1 MADNVEIQGLE
12 FQIVNDSTQTEQGLE
27 ALRNTLGRL
36 RTACGSTA
44 TGLSGTAKS
53 VRELKNAL
61 QGLNSGDVQQK
72 ITRIAGALNALG
84 QVSNVKI
91 SSSVANQLTA
101 ISGAIDNL
109 KWTDGDKLTALA
121 DGLRP
126 LSELGK
132 SNLTTFINQLGKL
145 PTVIEELEKAD
156 IDKFTRQMTDLAA
169 AIKPFAD
176 EMQKVSNGFSAFPS
190 RIQRLITSTE
200 RYNSTVRRAT
210 THTGLFGKALGGLK
224 FAVVWQMA
232 RRVGSML
239 GTVITE
245 SNEYQENMNLF
256 TVAMGE
262 YAESAL
268 EYGETVS
275 EVLGIDLS
283 DWIRNQGVFNTL
295 LTGFGDTADRAAL
308 MSKNLTQLGYDLSS
322 FFNISVE
329 DSMQKLQSGISG
341 ELEPLRRLGYDLSQ
355 ARLEAVALSL
365 GIDKSVSSMTQAEKA
380 ELRYYA
386 IMTQVTTAQ
395 GDLARTLEAP
405 ANQLRILKA
414 QVEMAGRAIGNI
426 FIPALN
432 AILPYGIAVVQIIR
446 EIANAIASLFGFQ
459 MTEVDY
465 SGITSAGVGAG
476 ELADNLD
483 DAAGAAKKLKQYTA
497 GFDELNVFS
506 PDTASGSGVGS
517 GGGSGFEFA
526 LPEYDFLGNAVT
538 TRVDEIKKM
547 LENTLADITVMVSG
561 FSLAIGAIL
570 VLTGANIPL
579 GLGLMA
585 AGAVGL
591 AATIGLNW
599 NGMSEQ
605 LANTLALITGVVGG
619 FMLALGAI
627 MAFSGANVPLGIALM
642 ALGAV
647 SLATAAVVNWH
658 SSDQNITDALTT
670 ITGILAGA
678 SLAVG
683 AMLALTGVN
692 TPLGIALMAIGAV
705 SIASAVAL
713 NWNAMEEAISSP
725 LSRISVIVG
734 TAMLALGAI
743 LAFSGGSIPLGIT
756 LMALGAVS
764 IASAVALNWNGLSD
778 EVSNTIALITGIVSV
793 ALLAVGAVLA
803 FSGANIPLG
812 IALLAGGA
820 LMMGTAILPN
830 WSMLSDEVQNTLSII
845 TAVVS
850 VALLAVG
857 AILALSGAG
866 LPLGIGMMAVGA
878 VGLAATAALNW
889 TTVLTKVKETLKNI
903 GIAAGAALLA
913 LGLILIVSGVGL
925 PLGIGLL
932 LAGAATLASSVALNW
947 DFFSEKIQYMLDGI
961 TTAFKSFVNTGLGV
975 FEGFVNGVIRIINRV
990 ISWVNSAVG
999 WLGIEIPFIAEVTIP
1014 KLADGGFVD
1023 EGQLFIAREAGAE
1036 MVGAIGRKTAV
1047 ANNDQIVE
1055 GITAGVTVANDG
1067 VIAAI
1072 YALLNAVEDKDMSI
1086 SIGDDVIGRSYDRYN
1101 RSRGV
1106 RVNNGAFSNA
1116 Y

>member
-1 MADNVEIQGLE
+1 
-12 FQIVNDSTQTEQGLE
+12 
-27 ALRNTLGRL
+27 
-36 RTACGSTA
+36 
-44 TGLSGTAKS
+44 
-53 VRELKNAL
+53 
-61 QGLNSGDVQQK
+61 
-72 ITRIAGALNALG
+72 
-84 QVSNVKI
+84 
-91 SSSVANQLTA
+91 
-101 ISGAIDNL
+101 
-109 KWTDGDKLTALA
+109 
-121 DGLRP
+121 
-126 LSELGK
+126 
-132 SNLTTFINQLGKL
+132 
-145 PTVIEELEKAD
+145 
-156 IDKFTRQMTDLAA
+156 
-169 AIKPFAD
+169 
-176 EMQKVSNGFSAFPS
+176 
-190 RIQRLITSTE
+190 
-200 RYNSTVRRAT
+200 
-210 THTGLFGKALGGLK
+210 
-224 FAVVWQMA
+224 
-232 RRVGSML
+232 
-239 GTVITE
+239 
-245 SNEYQENMNLF
+245 
-256 TVAMGE
+256 
-262 YAESAL
+262 
-268 EYGETVS
+268 
-275 EVLGIDLS
+275 
-283 DWIRNQGVFNTL
+283 
-295 LTGFGDTADRAAL
+295 
-308 MSKNLTQLGYDLSS
+308 
-322 FFNISVE
+322 
-329 DSMQKLQSGISG
+329 
-341 ELEPLRRLGYDLSQ
+341 
-355 ARLEAVALSL
+355 
-365 GIDKSVSSMTQAEKA
+365 
-380 ELRYYA
+380 
-386 IMTQVTTAQ
+386 
-395 GDLARTLEAP
+395 
-405 ANQLRILKA
+405 
-414 QVEMAGRAIGNI
+414 
-426 FIPALN
+426 
-432 AILPYGIAVVQIIR
+432 
-446 EIANAIASLFGFQ
+446 
-459 MTEVDY
+459 
-465 SGITSAGVGAG
+465 
-476 ELADNLD
+476 
-483 DAAGAAKKLKQYTA
+483 
-497 GFDELNVFS
+497 
-506 PDTASGSGVGS
+506 
-517 GGGSGFEFA
+517 
-526 LPEYDFLGNAVT
+526 
-538 TRVDEIKKM
+538 
-547 LENTLADITVMVSG
+547 
-561 FSLAIGAIL
+561 
-570 VLTGANIPL
+570 
-579 GLGLMA
+579 
-585 AGAVGL
+585 
-591 AATIGLNW
+591 
-599 NGMSEQ
+599 
-605 LANTLALITGVVGG
+605 
-619 FMLALGAI
+619 
-627 MAFSGANVPLGIALM
+627 M

-658 SSDQNITDALTT
+658 NSDQNITDALTT

-705 SIASAVAL
+705 SIASAMAL

-866 LPLGIGMMAVGA
+866 LPLGIGLMAVGA

-1055 GITAGVTVANDG
+1055 GISAGVSVANDG

-1072 YALLNAVEDKDMSI
+1072 YALMNIIEDKDLSV

-1106 RVNNGAFSNA
+1106 RVNSGAFANA

>member
-12 FQIVNDSTQTEQGLE
+12 FQIVNDSTQAEKGIESLK
-27 ALRNTLGRL
+27 NTLSRL

-72 ITRIAGALNALG
+72 ITRIAGALNTLG

-101 ISGAIDNL
+101 ISGAIDSL

-126 LSELGK
+126 LSELEK
-132 SNLTTFINQLGKL
+132 SKLTTFINQLGKL

-169 AIKPFAD
+169 AMKPFAD

-190 RIQRLITSTE
+190 RIQKLITTTE
-200 RYNSTVRRAT
+200 QYNNTVRKAT

-232 RRVGSML
+232 RRVASML
-239 GTVITE
+239 GTVITK
-245 SNEYQENMNLF
+245 SNEFQENMNLF
-256 TVAMGE
+256 TVAMGN

-268 EYGETVS
+268 QYGETVS

-295 LTGFGDTADRAAL
+295 LTGFGDTSDRAAL

-414 QVEMAGRAIGNI
+414 QFEMAGRAIGNI

-465 SGITSAGVGAG
+465 SGITSAGIGAG

-506 PDTASGSGVGS
+506 PDTASGSGAGV

-561 FSLAIGAIL
+561 FSLAVGAIL

-605 LANTLALITGVVGG
+605 LASTLALITGVVGG
-619 FMLALGAI
+619 FMLALGVI

-692 TPLGIALMAIGAV
+692 APLGIALMAIGAV
-705 SIASAVAL
+705 SIASAMAL

-778 EVSNTIALITGIVSV
+778 EVSNTIALITGIVSI

-820 LMMGTAILPN
+820 LTMGTAILPN

-866 LPLGIGMMAVGA
+866 LPLGIGLMAVGA

-1106 RVNNGAFSNA
+1106 RVNSGAFSNA

>member
-61 QGLNSGDVQQK
+61 QGLNIGETTQK
-72 ITRIAGALNALG
+72 FNRIYTSLSRFENLKPFRSTVNSITKLNTALS
-84 QVSNVKI
+84 Q
-91 SSSVANQLTA
+91 
-101 ISGAIDNL
+101 L
-109 KWTDGDKLTALA
+109 KWTDGDKLSTLA

-126 LSELGK
+126 LSELGR
-132 SNLTTFINQLGKL
+132 SRLTTFINQLGKL
-145 PTVIEELEKAD
+145 PTVMEELEKAD

-169 AIKPFAD
+169 AMKPFAD

-506 PDTASGSGVGS
+506 PNTASGSGVGA

-538 TRVDEIKKM
+538 NRVDEIKKM
-547 LENTLADITVMVSG
+547 LENTLADITVMISG
-561 FSLAIGAIL
+561 FSLAVGVIL

-743 LAFSGGSIPLGIT
+743 LAFSGGSIPLGIA
-756 LMALGAVS
+756 LMALGATS

-778 EVSNTIALITGIVSV
+778 EVINTVALITGALSV
-793 ALLAVGAVLA
+793 AFLAVGAALA

-812 IALLAGGA
+812 IALMATGA
-820 LMMGTAILPN
+820 LTMGTAIIPN
-830 WSMLSDEVQNTLSII
+830 WNSLSDSVQQKITLISSIVG
-845 TAVVS
+845 A
-850 VALLAVG
+850 ALLGVG
-857 AILALSGAG
+857 AILALTGVA
-866 LPLGIGMMAVGA
+866 LPLGLGLMAVGA
-878 VGLAATAALNW
+878 LALGSAAALNW
-889 TTVLTKVKETLKNI
+889 DTVVNAVKKTVSVI
-903 GIAAGAALLA
+903 TGILSGA
-913 LGLILIVSGVGL
+913 LIVLGTILLLSGAGVGL
-925 PLGIGLL
+925 GLAVLAAGLSLSYAAWTLDDNPITRFVRQMANSIIGL
-932 LAGAATLASSVALNW
+932 
-947 DFFSEKIQYMLDGI
+947 
-961 TTAFKSFVNTGLGV
+961 
-975 FEGFVNGVIRIINRV
+975 VNGVIDAINDMFHIQFDGLTVMGITLIPAFDIRL
-990 ISWVNSAVG
+990 VN
-999 WLGIEIPFIAEVTIP
+999 IPHIP
-1014 KLADGGFVD
+1014 LFEDGGFVD
-1023 EGQLFIAREAGAE
+1023 QGQLFIAREAGAE

>member
-169 AIKPFAD
+169 AMKPFAD

-295 LTGFGDTADRAAL
+295 LTGFSDTADRAAL

-386 IMTQVTTAQ
+386 IMTQVTTTQ

-506 PDTASGSGVGS
+506 PDTASGSGVGA
-517 GGGSGFEFA
+517 GWGSGFEFA

-561 FSLAIGAIL
+561 FSLAVGAIL

-605 LANTLALITGVVGG
+605 LTNTLALITGVVGG

-658 SSDQNITDALTT
+658 NSDQNITDALTT

-705 SIASAVAL
+705 SIASAMAL

-866 LPLGIGMMAVGA
+866 LPLGIGLMAVGA

-1055 GITAGVTVANDG
+1055 GISAGVSVANDG

-1072 YALLNAVEDKDMSI
+1072 YALMNIIEDKDLSV

-1106 RVNNGAFSNA
+1106 RVNSGAFANA

>member
-1 MADNVEIQGLE
+1 
-12 FQIVNDSTQTEQGLE
+12 
-27 ALRNTLGRL
+27 
-36 RTACGSTA
+36 
-44 TGLSGTAKS
+44 
-53 VRELKNAL
+53 
-61 QGLNSGDVQQK
+61 
-72 ITRIAGALNALG
+72 
-84 QVSNVKI
+84 
-91 SSSVANQLTA
+91 
-101 ISGAIDNL
+101 
-109 KWTDGDKLTALA
+109 
-121 DGLRP
+121 
-126 LSELGK
+126 
-132 SNLTTFINQLGKL
+132 
-145 PTVIEELEKAD
+145 
-156 IDKFTRQMTDLAA
+156 
-169 AIKPFAD
+169 
-176 EMQKVSNGFSAFPS
+176 
-190 RIQRLITSTE
+190 
-200 RYNSTVRRAT
+200 
-210 THTGLFGKALGGLK
+210 
-224 FAVVWQMA
+224 
-232 RRVGSML
+232 
-239 GTVITE
+239 
-245 SNEYQENMNLF
+245 
-256 TVAMGE
+256 
-262 YAESAL
+262 
-268 EYGETVS
+268 
-275 EVLGIDLS
+275 
-283 DWIRNQGVFNTL
+283 
-295 LTGFGDTADRAAL
+295 
-308 MSKNLTQLGYDLSS
+308 
-322 FFNISVE
+322 
-329 DSMQKLQSGISG
+329 
-341 ELEPLRRLGYDLSQ
+341 
-355 ARLEAVALSL
+355 
-365 GIDKSVSSMTQAEKA
+365 
-380 ELRYYA
+380 
-386 IMTQVTTAQ
+386 
-395 GDLARTLEAP
+395 
-405 ANQLRILKA
+405 
-414 QVEMAGRAIGNI
+414 
-426 FIPALN
+426 
-432 AILPYGIAVVQIIR
+432 
-446 EIANAIASLFGFQ
+446 
-459 MTEVDY
+459 
-465 SGITSAGVGAG
+465 
-476 ELADNLD
+476 
-483 DAAGAAKKLKQYTA
+483 
-497 GFDELNVFS
+497 
-506 PDTASGSGVGS
+506 
-517 GGGSGFEFA
+517 
-526 LPEYDFLGNAVT
+526 
-538 TRVDEIKKM
+538 M

-561 FSLAIGAIL
+561 FSLAVGAIL

-599 NGMSEQ
+599 NGMSDQ

-692 TPLGIALMAIGAV
+692 TPLGITLMAIGAV
-705 SIASAVAL
+705 SIASAMAL

-778 EVSNTIALITGIVSV
+778 EVSNTIALITGIVSI

-820 LMMGTAILPN
+820 LTMGTAILPN

-866 LPLGIGMMAVGA
+866 LPLGIGLMAVGA

-1086 SIGDDVIGRSYDRYN
+1086 SIGDDVIGRSYDRYK
-1101 RSRGV
+1101 SKRGV
-1106 RVNNGAFSNA
+1106 PVSSGVFAHS

>member
-12 FQIVNDSTQTEQGLE
+12 FQIVNDSSQAVKGLE
-27 ALRNTLGRL
+27 ALTNTLNRL
-36 RTACGSTA
+36 KTA
-44 TGLSGTAKS
+44 TRGGSDGLSKTAQS
-53 VRELKNAL
+53 IRELSNSLK
-61 QGLNSGDVQQK
+61 GLNSGDASQK
-72 ITRIAGALNALG
+72 INRLATALSTLGNLSDFRSTVNSLTKLNTALG
-84 QVSNVKI
+84 S
-91 SSSVANQLTA
+91 
-101 ISGAIDNL
+101 L
-109 KWTDGDKLTALA
+109 KWTDGDKLTSLA
-121 DGLRP
+121 NGLQP
-126 LSELGK
+126 LSELGR
-132 SNLTTFINQLGKL
+132 SRLTSFINQLGKL
-145 PTVIEELEKAD
+145 PTVIEELEKVD

-169 AIKPFAD
+169 AMKPFAD

-232 RRVGSML
+232 RKVGSML

-256 TVAMGE
+256 TVAMGK

-506 PDTASGSGVGS
+506 PNTASGSGVGA

-538 TRVDEIKKM
+538 NRVEEIKSM
-547 LENTLADITVMVSG
+547 LSDNLV
-561 FSLAIGAIL
+561 AIEALIGDFAMAVGLIL
-570 VLTGANIPL
+570 VLTGANIPA

-585 AGAVGL
+585 
-591 AATIGLNW
+591 
-599 NGMSEQ
+599 
-605 LANTLALITGVVGG
+605 
-619 FMLALGAI
+619 LGATAFAHSMMGDWSAVNSQVAEALAGI
-627 MAFSGANVPLGIALM
+627 MSLLAGFFFGLGTIMLLSGNIPVGIALM
-642 ALGAV
+642 VAGAANV
-647 SLATAAVVNWH
+647 VGAAVVDWKACENPLATAL
-658 SSDQNITDALTT
+658 Q
-670 ITGILAGA
+670 
-678 SLAVG
+678 SLMTVIG
-683 AMLALTGVN
+683 GFFL
-692 TPLGIALMAIGAV
+692 AIGAMM
-705 SIASAVAL
+705 AF
-713 NWNAMEEAISSP
+713 
-725 LSRISVIVG
+725 
-734 TAMLALGAI
+734 TGADI
-743 LAFSGGSIPLGIT
+743 
-756 LMALGAVS
+756 
-764 IASAVALNWNGLSD
+764 
-778 EVSNTIALITGIVSV
+778 
-793 ALLAVGAVLA
+793 
-803 FSGANIPLG
+803 
-812 IALLAGGA
+812 
-820 LMMGTAILPN
+820 
-830 WSMLSDEVQNTLSII
+830 
-845 TAVVS
+845 
-850 VALLAVG
+850 
-857 AILALSGAG
+857 
-866 LPLGIGMMAVGA
+866 PLGIGMMAVGA
-878 VGLAATAALNW
+878 ATLVSARAIDWKALNSP
-889 TTVLTKVKETLKNI
+889 LETAITAVEAIVAVAFLAI
-903 GIAAGAALLA
+903 GALLA
-913 LGLILIVSGVGL
+913 FTGVNI

-932 LAGAATLASSVALNW
+932 AIGALTMGAAIVAPNWNSMSDEVRNVVGLIEGIVSVAFLAVGAALAFSGTNIPLGLALLGIGALVMGSQVIPNWESLSSSVQKVISIIAGVVGAGLLVVGAILAFSATNIPLGLGLMAVGALALGSAAALNW
-947 DFFSEKIQYMLDGI
+947 NTVVNAVKKTVSVITGI
-961 TTAFKSFVNTGLGV
+961 LSGALIVLGTVLLLSGAGVGLGLAV
-975 FEGFVNGVIRIINRV
+975 LAAGLSLSYAAWTLDDNPITRFVRQMANSIIGLVNGVIDAINDMFHIQFDGLTVMGITLIPAFDIRL
-990 ISWVNSAVG
+990 VN
-999 WLGIEIPFIAEVTIP
+999 IPHIP
-1014 KLADGGFVD
+1014 LFEDGGFVD
-1023 EGQLFIAREAGAE
+1023 QGQLFIAREAGAE

-1106 RVNNGAFSNA
+1106 RVNSGAFSNA

>member
-169 AIKPFAD
+169 AMKPFAD

-295 LTGFGDTADRAAL
+295 LTGFSDTADRAAL

-506 PDTASGSGVGS
+506 PDTASGSGVGA
-517 GGGSGFEFA
+517 GWGSGFEFA

-561 FSLAIGAIL
+561 FSLAVGAIL

-605 LANTLALITGVVGG
+605 LTNTLALITGVVGG

-658 SSDQNITDALTT
+658 NSDQNITDALTT

-705 SIASAVAL
+705 SIASAMAL

-866 LPLGIGMMAVGA
+866 LPLGIGLMAVGA

-990 ISWVNSAVG
+990 ISWVNSAIG

-1055 GITAGVTVANDG
+1055 GISAGVSVANDG

-1072 YALLNAVEDKDMSI
+1072 YALMNIIEDKDLSV

-1106 RVNNGAFSNA
+1106 RVNSGAFANA

>member
-1 MADNVEIQGLE
+1 
-12 FQIVNDSTQTEQGLE
+12 
-27 ALRNTLGRL
+27 
-36 RTACGSTA
+36 
-44 TGLSGTAKS
+44 
-53 VRELKNAL
+53 
-61 QGLNSGDVQQK
+61 
-72 ITRIAGALNALG
+72 
-84 QVSNVKI
+84 
-91 SSSVANQLTA
+91 
-101 ISGAIDNL
+101 
-109 KWTDGDKLTALA
+109 
-121 DGLRP
+121 
-126 LSELGK
+126 
-132 SNLTTFINQLGKL
+132 
-145 PTVIEELEKAD
+145 
-156 IDKFTRQMTDLAA
+156 
-169 AIKPFAD
+169 
-176 EMQKVSNGFSAFPS
+176 
-190 RIQRLITSTE
+190 
-200 RYNSTVRRAT
+200 
-210 THTGLFGKALGGLK
+210 
-224 FAVVWQMA
+224 
-232 RRVGSML
+232 
-239 GTVITE
+239 
-245 SNEYQENMNLF
+245 
-256 TVAMGE
+256 
-262 YAESAL
+262 
-268 EYGETVS
+268 
-275 EVLGIDLS
+275 
-283 DWIRNQGVFNTL
+283 
-295 LTGFGDTADRAAL
+295 
-308 MSKNLTQLGYDLSS
+308 
-322 FFNISVE
+322 
-329 DSMQKLQSGISG
+329 
-341 ELEPLRRLGYDLSQ
+341 
-355 ARLEAVALSL
+355 
-365 GIDKSVSSMTQAEKA
+365 
-380 ELRYYA
+380 
-386 IMTQVTTAQ
+386 
-395 GDLARTLEAP
+395 
-405 ANQLRILKA
+405 
-414 QVEMAGRAIGNI
+414 MAGRAIGNI

-465 SGITSAGVGAG
+465 SGITSAGIGAG

-506 PDTASGSGVGS
+506 PDTASGSGAGV

-547 LENTLADITVMVSG
+547 LENSLADITVMVSG
-561 FSLAIGAIL
+561 FALAVGAIL

-692 TPLGIALMAIGAV
+692 APLGIALMAIGAV
-705 SIASAVAL
+705 SIASAMAL

-743 LAFSGGSIPLGIT
+743 LAFSGGSIPLGIA
-756 LMALGAVS
+756 LMALGATS
-764 IASAVALNWNGLSD
+764 IASAVVLNWNGLSD
-778 EVSNTIALITGIVSV
+778 EVINTVALITGALSV
-793 ALLAVGAVLA
+793 AFLAVGAALA

-812 IALLAGGA
+812 IALMATGA
-820 LMMGTAILPN
+820 VTMGTAIIPN
-830 WSMLSDEVQNTLSII
+830 WNSLSDSVQQKITLITSIVG
-845 TAVVS
+845 A
-850 VALLAVG
+850 ALLGVG
-857 AILALSGAG
+857 AILALTGVA
-866 LPLGIGMMAVGA
+866 LPLGLGLMAVGA
-878 VGLAATAALNW
+878 LALGSAAALNW
-889 TTVLTKVKETLKNI
+889 NTVVNAVKKTVSVITGILSGALIVLGTVLLLS
-903 GIAAGAALLA
+903 GA
-913 LGLILIVSGVGL
+913 GVGL
-925 PLGIGLL
+925 GLAVLAAGLSLSYAAWTLDDNPITRFVRQMANSIIGL
-932 LAGAATLASSVALNW
+932 
-947 DFFSEKIQYMLDGI
+947 
-961 TTAFKSFVNTGLGV
+961 
-975 FEGFVNGVIRIINRV
+975 VNGVIDAINDMFHIQFDGLTVMGITLIPAFDIRL
-990 ISWVNSAVG
+990 VN
-999 WLGIEIPFIAEVTIP
+999 IPHIP
-1014 KLADGGFVD
+1014 LFEDGGFVD
-1023 EGQLFIAREAGAE
+1023 QGQLFIAREAGAE

-1106 RVNNGAFSNA
+1106 RVNSGAFSNA

>member
-169 AIKPFAD
+169 AMKPFAD

-232 RRVGSML
+232 RKVGSML

-506 PDTASGSGVGS
+506 PDTASGSGVGA

-561 FSLAIGAIL
+561 FSLAVGAIL

-743 LAFSGGSIPLGIT
+743 LAFSGGSIPLGIA
-756 LMALGAVS
+756 LMALGATS

-866 LPLGIGMMAVGA
+866 LPLGIGLMAVGA

>member
-12 FQIVNDSTQTEQGLE
+12 FQIVNDSTQTVQGLE

-44 TGLSGTAKS
+44 AGLSGTAKS

-72 ITRIAGALNALG
+72 ITRIAGALNTLG

-101 ISGAIDNL
+101 ISGAIDSL

-126 LSELGK
+126 LSELEK
-132 SNLTTFINQLGKL
+132 SKLTTFINQLGKL

-169 AIKPFAD
+169 AMKPFAD

-190 RIQRLITSTE
+190 RIQKLITTTE
-200 RYNSTVRRAT
+200 QYNNTVRKAT

-232 RRVGSML
+232 RRVSSML
-239 GTVITE
+239 GTVITK
-245 SNEYQENMNLF
+245 SNEFQENMNLF
-256 TVAMGE
+256 TVAMGN

-268 EYGETVS
+268 QYGETVS

-414 QVEMAGRAIGNI
+414 QFEMAGRAIGNI

-506 PDTASGSGVGS
+506 PDTASGSGAGV

-547 LENTLADITVMVSG
+547 LENSLADITVMISG
-561 FSLAIGAIL
+561 FALAVGAIL

-605 LANTLALITGVVGG
+605 LASTLALITGIVGG

-692 TPLGIALMAIGAV
+692 APLGIALMAIGAV
-705 SIASAVAL
+705 SIASAMAL

-734 TAMLALGAI
+734 TAILALGAI

-778 EVSNTIALITGIVSV
+778 EVSNTIALITGIVSI

-820 LMMGTAILPN
+820 LTMGTAILPN

-866 LPLGIGMMAVGA
+866 IPLGIGLMAVGA

-913 LGLILIVSGVGL
+913 LGLILIVSGVGI

-1023 EGQLFIAREAGAE
+1023 QGQLFIAREAGAE

>member
-61 QGLNSGDVQQK
+61 QGLNSSDVQQK

-169 AIKPFAD
+169 AMKPFAD

-295 LTGFGDTADRAAL
+295 LTGFSDTADRAAL

-386 IMTQVTTAQ
+386 IMTQVTTVQ

-506 PDTASGSGVGS
+506 PDTASGSGVGA
-517 GGGSGFEFA
+517 GWGSGFEFA

-561 FSLAIGAIL
+561 FSLAVGAIL

-605 LANTLALITGVVGG
+605 LTNTLALITGVVGG

-658 SSDQNITDALTT
+658 NSDQNITDALTT

-705 SIASAVAL
+705 SIASAMAL

-866 LPLGIGMMAVGA
+866 LPLGIGLMAVGA

-1055 GITAGVTVANDG
+1055 GISAGVSVANDG

-1072 YALLNAVEDKDMSI
+1072 YALMNIIEDKDLSV

-1106 RVNNGAFSNA
+1106 RVNSGAFANA

>member
-169 AIKPFAD
+169 AMKPFAD

-506 PDTASGSGVGS
+506 PDTASGSGVGA

-561 FSLAIGAIL
+561 FSLAVGAIL

-705 SIASAVAL
+705 SIASAVTL

-743 LAFSGGSIPLGIT
+743 LAFSGGSIPLGIA
-756 LMALGAVS
+756 LMALGATS

-778 EVSNTIALITGIVSV
+778 EVINTVALITGALSV
-793 ALLAVGAVLA
+793 AFLAVGAALA

-812 IALLAGGA
+812 IALMATGA
-820 LMMGTAILPN
+820 LTMGTAIIPN
-830 WSMLSDEVQNTLSII
+830 WNSLSDSVQQKITLISSIVG
-845 TAVVS
+845 A
-850 VALLAVG
+850 ALLGVG
-857 AILALSGAG
+857 AILALTGVA
-866 LPLGIGMMAVGA
+866 LPLGLGLMAVGA
-878 VGLAATAALNW
+878 
-889 TTVLTKVKETLKNI
+889 
-903 GIAAGAALLA
+903 LA
-913 LGLILIVSGVGL
+913 LGSAAAMNWDTVVNAVKKTVSVITGILSGALIVLGTILLLSGAGVGL
-925 PLGIGLL
+925 GLAVLAAGLSLSYAAWTLDDNPITRFVRQMANSIIGL
-932 LAGAATLASSVALNW
+932 
-947 DFFSEKIQYMLDGI
+947 
-961 TTAFKSFVNTGLGV
+961 
-975 FEGFVNGVIRIINRV
+975 VNGVIDAINDMFHIQFDGLTVMGITLIPAFDIRL
-990 ISWVNSAVG
+990 VN
-999 WLGIEIPFIAEVTIP
+999 IPHIP
-1014 KLADGGFVD
+1014 LFEDGGFVD
-1023 EGQLFIAREAGAE
+1023 QGQLFIAREAGAE

>member
-1 MADNVEIQGLE
+1 
-12 FQIVNDSTQTEQGLE
+12 
-27 ALRNTLGRL
+27 
-36 RTACGSTA
+36 
-44 TGLSGTAKS
+44 
-53 VRELKNAL
+53 
-61 QGLNSGDVQQK
+61 
-72 ITRIAGALNALG
+72 
-84 QVSNVKI
+84 
-91 SSSVANQLTA
+91 
-101 ISGAIDNL
+101 
-109 KWTDGDKLTALA
+109 
-121 DGLRP
+121 
-126 LSELGK
+126 
-132 SNLTTFINQLGKL
+132 
-145 PTVIEELEKAD
+145 
-156 IDKFTRQMTDLAA
+156 
-169 AIKPFAD
+169 
-176 EMQKVSNGFSAFPS
+176 
-190 RIQRLITSTE
+190 
-200 RYNSTVRRAT
+200 
-210 THTGLFGKALGGLK
+210 
-224 FAVVWQMA
+224 
-232 RRVGSML
+232 
-239 GTVITE
+239 
-245 SNEYQENMNLF
+245 
-256 TVAMGE
+256 
-262 YAESAL
+262 
-268 EYGETVS
+268 
-275 EVLGIDLS
+275 
-283 DWIRNQGVFNTL
+283 
-295 LTGFGDTADRAAL
+295 
-308 MSKNLTQLGYDLSS
+308 
-322 FFNISVE
+322 
-329 DSMQKLQSGISG
+329 
-341 ELEPLRRLGYDLSQ
+341 
-355 ARLEAVALSL
+355 
-365 GIDKSVSSMTQAEKA
+365 
-380 ELRYYA
+380 
-386 IMTQVTTAQ
+386 
-395 GDLARTLEAP
+395 
-405 ANQLRILKA
+405 
-414 QVEMAGRAIGNI
+414 
-426 FIPALN
+426 
-432 AILPYGIAVVQIIR
+432 
-446 EIANAIASLFGFQ
+446 
-459 MTEVDY
+459 
-465 SGITSAGVGAG
+465 
-476 ELADNLD
+476 
-483 DAAGAAKKLKQYTA
+483 
-497 GFDELNVFS
+497 
-506 PDTASGSGVGS
+506 
-517 GGGSGFEFA
+517 
-526 LPEYDFLGNAVT
+526 
-538 TRVDEIKKM
+538 
-547 LENTLADITVMVSG
+547 MVSG
-561 FSLAIGAIL
+561 FALAVGAIL

-605 LANTLALITGVVGG
+605 LASTLALITGVVGG

-683 AMLALTGVN
+683 AMLAMTGVN
-692 TPLGIALMAIGAV
+692 APLGIALMAIGAV
-705 SIASAVAL
+705 SIASAMAL

-778 EVSNTIALITGIVSV
+778 EVSNTIALITGIVSI

-866 LPLGIGMMAVGA
+866 LPLGIGLMAVGA

-1086 SIGDDVIGRSYDRYN
+1086 SIGDDVIGRSYDRYK
-1101 RSRGV
+1101 SKRGV
-1106 RVNNGAFSNA
+1106 PVSSGVFANS

>member
-12 FQIVNDSTQTEQGLE
+12 FQIVNDSTQIVKGLE
-27 ALRNTLGRL
+27 ALKNTLGRL
-36 RTACGSTA
+36 RTACGSAA

-53 VRELKNAL
+53 VRELKNTL
-61 QGLNSGDVQQK
+61 QGLNVGETTQK
-72 ITRIAGALNALG
+72 FNRIYTSLSRFENLKPFRSTVNSITKLNTALS
-84 QVSNVKI
+84 Q
-91 SSSVANQLTA
+91 
-101 ISGAIDNL
+101 L
-109 KWTDGDKLTALA
+109 KWTDGDKLATLA
-121 DGLRP
+121 NGMQP
-126 LSELGK
+126 LSELGR
-132 SNLTTFINQLGKL
+132 SRLTSFINQLGKL

-169 AIKPFAD
+169 AMKPFAD

-200 RYNSTVRRAT
+200 RYNGTVQRAT
-210 THTGLFGKALGGLK
+210 THTGLFGKALSGLK
-224 FAVVWQMA
+224 FAAVWQMA

-239 GTVITE
+239 GTVVTE

-506 PDTASGSGVGS
+506 PDTASGSGVGA

-561 FSLAIGAIL
+561 FSLAVGAIL
-570 VLTGANIPL
+570 VLTGANIPI

-866 LPLGIGMMAVGA
+866 LPLGIGLMAVGA

-903 GIAAGAALLA
+903 GIAAGSALLA

>member
-169 AIKPFAD
+169 AMKPFAD

-295 LTGFGDTADRAAL
+295 LTGFSDTADRAAL

-506 PDTASGSGVGS
+506 PDTASGSGVGA
-517 GGGSGFEFA
+517 GWGSGFEFA

-561 FSLAIGAIL
+561 FSLAVGAIL

-605 LANTLALITGVVGG
+605 LTNTLALITGVVGG

-658 SSDQNITDALTT
+658 NSDQNITDALTT

-705 SIASAVAL
+705 SIASAMAL

-866 LPLGIGMMAVGA
+866 LPLGIGLMAVGA

-1055 GITAGVTVANDG
+1055 GISAGVSVANDG

-1072 YALLNAVEDKDMSI
+1072 YALMNIIEDKDLSV

-1106 RVNNGAFSNA
+1106 RVNSGAFANA

>member
-1 MADNVEIQGLE
+1 
-12 FQIVNDSTQTEQGLE
+12 
-27 ALRNTLGRL
+27 
-36 RTACGSTA
+36 
-44 TGLSGTAKS
+44 
-53 VRELKNAL
+53 
-61 QGLNSGDVQQK
+61 
-72 ITRIAGALNALG
+72 
-84 QVSNVKI
+84 
-91 SSSVANQLTA
+91 
-101 ISGAIDNL
+101 
-109 KWTDGDKLTALA
+109 
-121 DGLRP
+121 
-126 LSELGK
+126 
-132 SNLTTFINQLGKL
+132 
-145 PTVIEELEKAD
+145 
-156 IDKFTRQMTDLAA
+156 
-169 AIKPFAD
+169 
-176 EMQKVSNGFSAFPS
+176 
-190 RIQRLITSTE
+190 
-200 RYNSTVRRAT
+200 
-210 THTGLFGKALGGLK
+210 
-224 FAVVWQMA
+224 
-232 RRVGSML
+232 
-239 GTVITE
+239 
-245 SNEYQENMNLF
+245 MNLF

-295 LTGFGDTADRAAL
+295 LTGFGDTSDRAAL

-414 QVEMAGRAIGNI
+414 QFEMAGRAIGNI

-465 SGITSAGVGAG
+465 SGITSAGIGAG

-506 PDTASGSGVGS
+506 PDTASGSGAGV

-547 LENTLADITVMVSG
+547 LENSLADITVMVSG
-561 FSLAIGAIL
+561 FALAVGAIL

-692 TPLGIALMAIGAV
+692 APLGIALMAIGAV
-705 SIASAVAL
+705 SIASAMAL

-743 LAFSGGSIPLGIT
+743 LAFSGGSIPLGIA
-756 LMALGAVS
+756 LMALEATS
-764 IASAVALNWNGLSD
+764 IASAVVLNWNGLSD
-778 EVSNTIALITGIVSV
+778 EVINTVALITGALSV
-793 ALLAVGAVLA
+793 AFLAVGAALA

-812 IALLAGGA
+812 IALMATGA
-820 LMMGTAILPN
+820 VTMGTAIIPN
-830 WSMLSDEVQNTLSII
+830 WNSLSDSVQQKITLITSIVG
-845 TAVVS
+845 A
-850 VALLAVG
+850 ALLGVG
-857 AILALSGAG
+857 AILALTGVA
-866 LPLGIGMMAVGA
+866 LPLGLGLMAVGA
-878 VGLAATAALNW
+878 LALGSAAALNW
-889 TTVLTKVKETLKNI
+889 NTVVNAVKKTVSVITGILSGALIVLGTVLLLS
-903 GIAAGAALLA
+903 GA
-913 LGLILIVSGVGL
+913 GVGL
-925 PLGIGLL
+925 GLAVLAAGLSLSYAAWTLDDNPITRFVRQMANSIIGL
-932 LAGAATLASSVALNW
+932 
-947 DFFSEKIQYMLDGI
+947 
-961 TTAFKSFVNTGLGV
+961 
-975 FEGFVNGVIRIINRV
+975 VNGVIDAINDMFHIQFDGLTVMGITLIPAFDIRL
-990 ISWVNSAVG
+990 VN
-999 WLGIEIPFIAEVTIP
+999 IPHIP
-1014 KLADGGFVD
+1014 LFEDGGFVD
-1023 EGQLFIAREAGAE
+1023 QGQLFIAREAGAE

-1106 RVNNGAFSNA
+1106 RVNSGAFSNA

>member
-1 MADNVEIQGLE
+1 M
-12 FQIVNDSTQTEQGLE
+12 
-27 ALRNTLGRL
+27 
-36 RTACGSTA
+36 
-44 TGLSGTAKS
+44 
-53 VRELKNAL
+53 
-61 QGLNSGDVQQK
+61 
-72 ITRIAGALNALG
+72 
-84 QVSNVKI
+84 
-91 SSSVANQLTA
+91 
-101 ISGAIDNL
+101 
-109 KWTDGDKLTALA
+109 
-121 DGLRP
+121 
-126 LSELGK
+126 
-132 SNLTTFINQLGKL
+132 
-145 PTVIEELEKAD
+145 
-156 IDKFTRQMTDLAA
+156 
-169 AIKPFAD
+169 
-176 EMQKVSNGFSAFPS
+176 
-190 RIQRLITSTE
+190 
-200 RYNSTVRRAT
+200 
-210 THTGLFGKALGGLK
+210 
-224 FAVVWQMA
+224 
-232 RRVGSML
+232 
-239 GTVITE
+239 
-245 SNEYQENMNLF
+245 
-256 TVAMGE
+256 
-262 YAESAL
+262 
-268 EYGETVS
+268 
-275 EVLGIDLS
+275 
-283 DWIRNQGVFNTL
+283 
-295 LTGFGDTADRAAL
+295 
-308 MSKNLTQLGYDLSS
+308 
-322 FFNISVE
+322 
-329 DSMQKLQSGISG
+329 
-341 ELEPLRRLGYDLSQ
+341 
-355 ARLEAVALSL
+355 
-365 GIDKSVSSMTQAEKA
+365 
-380 ELRYYA
+380 
-386 IMTQVTTAQ
+386 
-395 GDLARTLEAP
+395 
-405 ANQLRILKA
+405 
-414 QVEMAGRAIGNI
+414 
-426 FIPALN
+426 
-432 AILPYGIAVVQIIR
+432 
-446 EIANAIASLFGFQ
+446 
-459 MTEVDY
+459 
-465 SGITSAGVGAG
+465 
-476 ELADNLD
+476 
-483 DAAGAAKKLKQYTA
+483 KQYTA

-506 PDTASGSGVGS
+506 PNTASGSGVGA

-561 FSLAIGAIL
+561 FSLAVGAIL

-627 MAFSGANVPLGIALM
+627 MAFSGANMPLGIALM

-830 WSMLSDEVQNTLSII
+830 WSMLSDEVQNTLIII

-866 LPLGIGMMAVGA
+866 LPLGIGLMAVGA

-990 ISWVNSAVG
+990 ISWVNSAIG

>member
-72 ITRIAGALNALG
+72 ITRIAGALNTLG

-101 ISGAIDNL
+101 ISGAIDSL

-126 LSELGK
+126 LSELEK
-132 SNLTTFINQLGKL
+132 SKLTTFINQLGKL

-169 AIKPFAD
+169 AMKPFAD

-190 RIQRLITSTE
+190 RIQKLITTTE
-200 RYNSTVRRAT
+200 QYNNTVRKAT

-232 RRVGSML
+232 RRVSSML
-239 GTVITE
+239 GTVITK
-245 SNEYQENMNLF
+245 SNEFQENMNLF
-256 TVAMGE
+256 TVAMGN

-268 EYGETVS
+268 QYGETVS

-295 LTGFGDTADRAAL
+295 LTGFGDTSDRAAL

-414 QVEMAGRAIGNI
+414 QFEMAGRAIGNI

-465 SGITSAGVGAG
+465 SGITSAGIGAG

-506 PDTASGSGVGS
+506 PDTASGSGAGV

-547 LENTLADITVMVSG
+547 LENSLADITVMVSG
-561 FSLAIGAIL
+561 FALAVGAIL

-692 TPLGIALMAIGAV
+692 APLGIALMAIGAV
-705 SIASAVAL
+705 SIASAMAL

-778 EVSNTIALITGIVSV
+778 EVSNTIALITGIVSI

-866 LPLGIGMMAVGA
+866 LPLGIGLMAVGA

-1023 EGQLFIAREAGAE
+1023 QGQLFIAREAGAE

-1106 RVNNGAFSNA
+1106 RVNSGAFSNA

>member
-1 MADNVEIQGLE
+1 M
-12 FQIVNDSTQTEQGLE
+12 
-27 ALRNTLGRL
+27 
-36 RTACGSTA
+36 
-44 TGLSGTAKS
+44 
-53 VRELKNAL
+53 
-61 QGLNSGDVQQK
+61 
-72 ITRIAGALNALG
+72 
-84 QVSNVKI
+84 
-91 SSSVANQLTA
+91 
-101 ISGAIDNL
+101 
-109 KWTDGDKLTALA
+109 
-121 DGLRP
+121 
-126 LSELGK
+126 
-132 SNLTTFINQLGKL
+132 
-145 PTVIEELEKAD
+145 
-156 IDKFTRQMTDLAA
+156 
-169 AIKPFAD
+169 
-176 EMQKVSNGFSAFPS
+176 
-190 RIQRLITSTE
+190 
-200 RYNSTVRRAT
+200 
-210 THTGLFGKALGGLK
+210 
-224 FAVVWQMA
+224 
-232 RRVGSML
+232 
-239 GTVITE
+239 
-245 SNEYQENMNLF
+245 
-256 TVAMGE
+256 
-262 YAESAL
+262 
-268 EYGETVS
+268 
-275 EVLGIDLS
+275 
-283 DWIRNQGVFNTL
+283 
-295 LTGFGDTADRAAL
+295 
-308 MSKNLTQLGYDLSS
+308 
-322 FFNISVE
+322 
-329 DSMQKLQSGISG
+329 
-341 ELEPLRRLGYDLSQ
+341 
-355 ARLEAVALSL
+355 
-365 GIDKSVSSMTQAEKA
+365 
-380 ELRYYA
+380 
-386 IMTQVTTAQ
+386 
-395 GDLARTLEAP
+395 
-405 ANQLRILKA
+405 
-414 QVEMAGRAIGNI
+414 
-426 FIPALN
+426 
-432 AILPYGIAVVQIIR
+432 
-446 EIANAIASLFGFQ
+446 
-459 MTEVDY
+459 
-465 SGITSAGVGAG
+465 
-476 ELADNLD
+476 
-483 DAAGAAKKLKQYTA
+483 KQYTA

-506 PDTASGSGVGS
+506 PDTASGSGVGA

-561 FSLAIGAIL
+561 FSLAVGAIL

-866 LPLGIGMMAVGA
+866 LPLGIGLMAVGA